1 MYSCEHYLSTCMH
14 QFTCIP
20 VLRSVIIFFH
30 IYLAA
35 IHNSFVFLSFLP
47 WSASVKLGNYQ
58 LLSCVTNGEWWLK
71 FGILAISVMENLK
84 CVRVCVCVCVRACV
98 CQCVCVCACVCV
110 CQCVCVCVCVCV
122 CACVRVC
129 VSVCVCACVCVCQC
143 VCTCLLVCLCM
154 CVCLCVCVCAHV
166 CVHACVRV
174 CESVMIPCCVLFI
187 TDACK

>member
-84 CVRVCVCVCVRACV
+84 CVRVCVCVCV
-98 CQCVCVCACVCV
+98 
-110 CQCVCVCVCVCV
+110 

-129 VSVCVCACVCVCQC
+129 VSVCVFVHAYVCVSVCALACLCACACVCVCAYVC
-143 VCTCLLVCLCM
+143 VHMCACM
-154 CVCLCVCVCAHV
+154 HVCVCVNQWWYLAVYFSLQMLVNKRNLYKKNKSICLYKYH
-166 CVHACVRV
+166 
-174 CESVMIPCCVLFI
+174 CCIQLL
-187 TDACK
+187 